1 MLNMV
6 RSSYYYKEGV
16 NLQKQ
21 KEEADLRDRI
31 EEIVVEYERYG
42 YRRVTAALQREGLK
56 VNHKRVQRIM
66 KEEDLICK
74 IKKRWVVTTDSNHP
88 YRVYPNLMK
97 DAKITGVNQAWVAD
111 ITYIR
116 ILTAFVYLAVILDV
130 FSRKVVGWAISRR
143 IDTELTRAALR
154 MAIETRRPPE
164 GCIHHSDRG
173 VQYAAHDYVDDLNAA
188 SFLISMSRKGNP
200 YDNAQAESFMK
211 TLKNEEVY
219 LWDYKTFNDVKK
231 RIPYFIEEVYNEK
244 RLHSALGYCPPNEYE
259 SLVARNNKRNRQNQ
273 LTSEVLCV

>member
-66 KEEDLICK
+66 QEEELIC
-74 IKKRWVVTTDSNHP
+74 
-88 YRVYPNLMK
+88 
-97 DAKITGVNQAWVAD
+97 
-111 ITYIR
+111 
-116 ILTAFVYLAVILDV
+116 
-130 FSRKVVGWAISRR
+130 
-143 IDTELTRAALR
+143 
-154 MAIETRRPPE
+154 
-164 GCIHHSDRG
+164 
-173 VQYAAHDYVDDLNAA
+173 
-188 SFLISMSRKGNP
+188 MSRKGNP

-219 LWDYKTFNDVKK
+219 LWDYKTFEDVKK

-259 SLVARNNKRNRQNQ
+259 SLVARNENRNRQTQ

>member
-1 MLNMV
+1 MLKMA
-6 RSSYYYKEGV
+6 RSNYYYKKAV
-16 NLQKQ
+16 DLQKQ
-21 KEEADLRDRI
+21 KDDADLRDRI
-31 EEIVVEYERYG
+31 EKIAVEYERYG
-42 YRRVTAALQREGLK
+42 YRRVTAQLQREGLR

-66 KEEDLICK
+66 QEEELICK
-74 IKKRWVVTTDSNHP
+74 MKKRWVVTTDSNHP
-88 YRVYPNLMK
+88 YPVYPNLLK
-97 DAKITGVNQAWVAD
+97 DAKITGVNQAWVSD

-130 FSRKVVGWAISRR
+130 FSRKVVGWAISLR

-154 MAIETRRPPE
+154 MAIETRCPPR

-173 VQYAAHDYVDDLNAA
+173 VQYAAHEYVDDLKAA
-188 SFLISMSRKGNP
+188 GFLISMSRKGNP

-219 LWDYKTFNDVKK
+219 LWEYKTFEDVKK

-259 SLVARNNKRNRQNQ
+259 SLVARKDNNRQTQ
-273 LTSEVLCV
+273 LTSEALCV

>member
-1 MLNMV
+1 MLNMA
-6 RSSYYYKEGV
+6 RSSYYYKGD
-16 NLQKQ
+16 NDFGKQ

-31 EEIVVEYERYG
+31 EEIVVKHERYG
-42 YRRVTAALQREGLK
+42 YRRVTAQLKREGLK
-56 VNHKRVQRIM
+56 INHKRVQRIM
-66 KEEDLICK
+66 QQEGLICK
-74 IKKRWVVTTDSNHP
+74 IKKSWITTTDSNHWYP
-88 YRVYPNLMK
+88 VYHNLLK

-130 FSRKVVGWAISRR
+130 FSRKVVGWALSLR

-154 MAIETRRPPE
+154 IAIYTRRPPD

-173 VQYAAHDYVDDLNAA
+173 VQYAAHEYVDDLNAA
-188 SFLISMSRKGNP
+188 GMRISMSRKGNP
-200 YDNAQAESFMK
+200 YDNAQAESFIK

-219 LWDYKTFNDVKK
+219 LWDYKTFEDVKK

-259 SLVARNNKRNRQNQ
+259 SLVAKNENTTRHTQ

>member
-1 MLNMV
+1 MLKMA
-6 RSSYYYKEGV
+6 RSTYYYQKV
-16 NLQKQ
+16 LDLQKE

-31 EEIVVEYERYG
+31 EKIVVEHERYG
-42 YRRVTAALQREGLK
+42 YRRVTAQLQREGLR

-66 KEEDLICK
+66 QEEELICK

-88 YRVYPNLMK
+88 FPIAPNLLK
-97 DAKITGVNQAWVAD
+97 DAKISGVNQAWVSD

-130 FSRKVVGWAISRR
+130 FSRKVVGWAISLK

-154 MAIETRRPPE
+154 MAIETRCPPR

-173 VQYAAHDYVDDLNAA
+173 IQYAAREYVDDLKAA
-188 SFLISMSRKGNP
+188 GFLISMSRKGNP

-219 LWDYKTFNDVKK
+219 LWDYKTFEDVKK
-231 RIPYFIEEVYNEK
+231 RVPYFIEEVYNEK

-259 SLVARNNKRNRQNQ
+259 SLVARKDNNRQTQ
-273 LTSEVLCV
+273 LTSEALCV

>member
-188 SFLISMSRKGNP
+188 GFLISMSRKGNP

-219 LWDYKTFNDVKK
+219 LWDYKTFEDVKK

-259 SLVARNNKRNRQNQ
+259 SLVARNNKRTRQNQ